1 MDKKKVPA
9 SPASDKLKPERE
21 QRGQHTPPAVS
32 EQRGATEQQVKPL
45 TPPMANSDDQPGDP
59 ARKKQGPGDQ
69 IDPADELTPG

>member
-9 SPASDKLKPERE
+9 SPASDKLKPER
-21 QRGQHTPPAVS
+21 